1 MPDIM
6 QKVKEL
12 HSKSYVKAEEPN
24 RLQVIKMILSMERRE
39 QHNLLLQMLKTDAWL
54 LKHDRNLISEQALC
68 YKTVVQGFLYTTKT
82 GENATAV
89 PKCINSE
96 RCEIDPCV
104 ISSAAQRLW
113 REK

>member
-1 MPDIM
+1 M
-6 QKVKEL
+6 QKVREL

-68 YKTVVQGFLYTTKT
+68 YKTVVQGFLYNKDRR
-82 GENATAV
+82 
-89 PKCINSE
+89 KFY
-96 RCEIDPCV
+96 
-104 ISSAAQRLW
+104 SSSQMHKFR
-113 REK
+113 KV